1 MVYLA
6 DNGLVNDGDRL
17 VELRGLNE
25 EIAIIRFVVGELG
38 VVYTKGKYRKQESEA
53 GWICGG

>member
-38 VVYTKGKYRKQESEA
+38 IVYTKGKYRKQESEA
-53 GWICGG
+53 G